1 MVAAERRNAAMLMF
15 GPEVTTA
22 LAADRAERLR
32 EAATARPG
40 GLRRL
45 LGSVMIAA
53 GRRLDPEAPALRRGA
68 SPCEG
73 SHLMLTGQT
82 TV

>member
-1 MVAAERRNAAMLMF
+1 MLMF

-40 GLRRL
+40 GLRRR

-68 SPCEG
+68 SRCEG
-73 SHLMLTGQT
+73 SHLVLRGQT

>member
-1 MVAAERRNAAMLMF
+1 MLMF

-53 GRRLDPEAPALRRGA
+53 GRRLDPEAPALRRGGG
-68 SPCEG
+68 PG
-73 SHLMLTGQT
+73 VG
-82 TV
+82 